1 MYSKQQRFLGI
12 KRNYSP
18 EDVERL
24 RGSLKIEYTLAKRGS
39 KKLWDYLTRG
49 GASYINALGSLTG
62 GQAVQMAKAGL
73 KAIYLSGWQVAG
85 DGNLAAQTYP
95 DQSLYPSNSAPKL
108 VERINNAFVRAD
120 QIAHMEKSE
129 RHIDYFLPIVADCEA
144 GFGGPLNAFELTKSM
159 IAAGAAAVHFEDQLA
174 SEKKC
179 GHMGGKVLVPT
190 QQFIKVLNAA
200 RLAADVLDVPLVIV
214 GRTDANAAALVTSD
228 IDPYDQPFL
237 TGQRTPEGFFRT
249 RAGLDQAIARGLA
262 YAPYCDVVWCETGK
276 PNLEEARRF
285 ATAIHA
291 RYPGKPLAY
300 NCSPSFNWK
309 ANLSDAEIA
318 VFQRELGKMGYRFQ
332 FVTLAGFHSLNH
344 AMFKLARDYRDNG
357 MSAYTKIQED
367 EFRQSKNGFTAHKHQ
382 REVGTGYFDQVSMA
396 ISGGQSSTTAL
407 KGSTEEEQF
416 TQKSFA
422 ISKL

>member
-120 QIAHMEKSE
+120 QIAHMEESE